1 MAWPEMDL
9 MVHLYSSRY
18 QHPFGFFQSSS
29 GLRKG
34 YPMSPF
40 LFVLAMEVIS
50 CQLERAP
57 ELGCRTGELP
67 STYLWLPFR
76 ADSV

>member
-1 MAWPEMDL
+1 MAWPEMDLMDL

-50 CQLERAP
+50 C
-57 ELGCRTGELP
+57 
-67 STYLWLPFR
+67 
-76 ADSV
+76 